1 MKIACLGWGSLI
13 WNPGDLKI
21 KTEDWFNDGP
31 NLPIEFI
38 RISTDKRVTLVIDK
52 ESRPITTLWNLM
64 NTNTLELAFD
74 SLRKRE
80 GTIDKR
86 IHFIKQNDVAQNSI
100 QKTIQ
105 EWLITKELDVVIWTG
120 LYLNHKTQ
128 DKRPSVIEIVH
139 HLKSLKNSEFKK
151 AKEYIIKTPNQVQ
164 TEYRKTIITELNWE

>member
-21 KTEDWFNDGP
+21 KTEDWFSDGP
-31 NLPIEFI
+31 NLPIEFV

-52 ESRPITTLWNLM
+52 ECKPITTLWNLM
-64 NTNTLELAFD
+64 NTNAFELAFH

-86 IHFIKQNDVAQNSI
+86 IHFIKQNDVAENSI

-105 EWLITKELDVVIWTG
+105 EWLITKELDVAIWTG

-128 DKRPSVIEIVH
+128 YKRPSVSEIVH

-164 TEYRKTIITELNWE
+164 TEYRKTIMSELNWE